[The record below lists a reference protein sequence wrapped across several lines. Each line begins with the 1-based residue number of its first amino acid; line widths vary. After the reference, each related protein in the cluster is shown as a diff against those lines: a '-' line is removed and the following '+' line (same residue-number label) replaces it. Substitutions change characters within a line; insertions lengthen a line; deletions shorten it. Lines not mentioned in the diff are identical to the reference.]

1 MQEKPST
8 REPLIRPRFGSNLG
22 VMDFLKALWR
32 GEVAL
37 VKTYWLFGAVGSLL
51 LLEIPEIFFEVSG
64 LNETT
69 DPVALVTLATY
80 GLILAPAFTIIISVA
95 IWRSANRYTGS
106 IWWAGLAK
114 LSVVTSIVRFIMG
127 IAEEFQ

>member
-1 MQEKPST
+1 
-8 REPLIRPRFGSNLG
+8 
-22 VMDFLKALWR
+22 MDFLKALWR